1 MDTSDF
7 DYELPR
13 ELIAQAPV
21 EPRDAARL
29 LCFDG
34 SDPARHL
41 HVSDLPEVLAPGDL
55 MVMNDTRVLP
65 ARVFVRRETGGRVEL
80 LWSGMAATLIG
91 GEAAPAGSWTAMVR
105 PAKKLRPGE
114 VLICERDGDVRVEAI
129 ERAGPDSATWV
140 LRFTQ
145 PGAVES
151 LLGRVGVVPLPPY
164 IERDA
169 GEEDLTSYQ
178 TIYAREAGAVAA
190 PTAGLHFTPALF
202 EALAARGVERAFVT
216 LHVGAGTFLPVT
228 AERIEDHSMHEERY
242 LLPAAVIERIR
253 MARAAGGRVIAV
265 GTTSARTLESCA
277 DVINGDE
284 PARDIADSTRLFLH
298 PGNPTRVIDG
308 LFTNFHL
315 PKSTL
320 IMLVSSMI
328 GREQTLTLYRE
339 AVERRYRFFSY
350 GDAMLLL
357 PRR

>member
-29 LCFDG
+29 LCLDG
-34 SDPARHL
+34 AGPARHL
-41 HVSDLPEVLAPGDL
+41 HVSDLPGVLEPGDL

-65 ARVFVRRETGGRVEL
+65 ARVFARRETGGRVEL
-80 LWSGMAATLIG
+80 LWSGMAAALG
-91 GEAAPAGSWTAMVR
+91 GGAEPPAGAWTAMVR

-114 VLICERDGDVRVEAI
+114 VLTCERDPDVRVEAI
-129 ERAGPDSATWV
+129 ERVAPGSASWV

-145 PGAVES
+145 PGAVEP
-151 LLGRVGVVPLPPY
+151 LLERVGVVPLPPY
-164 IERDA
+164 IEREA
-169 GEEDLTSYQ
+169 GAEDVASYQ

-202 EALAARGVERAFVT
+202 EALAARGVERTFVT

-228 AERIEDHSMHEERY
+228 AERIEDHAMHEERY

-253 MARAAGGRVIAV
+253 AARAAGGSVIAI

-277 DVINGDE
+277 EVINGSG
-284 PARDIADSTRLFLH
+284 PARDVAGSTRLFLH
-298 PGNPTRVIDG
+298 PGNPPRVIDG

-320 IMLVSSMI
+320 IMLVSSLI
-328 GREQTLTLYRE
+328 GRERTLALYRE